1 MFGVKKIEEI
11 LSVGID
17 LGTTTTSVVVSK
29 LKIKNVAAGFLVP
42 KIEIIEKAVIYR
54 SEVFFTPLIDDAT
67 IDFNGI
73 EKLVVEEYRKAKI
86 NPEEIKTGA
95 VIITGD
101 TARKENAE
109 SVLRAISAMA
119 GSFVV
124 ATAGPHLE
132 AFIAGLGSGASEY
145 SKQNNA
151 VVANADVGG
160 GTTNI
165 SIFDRG
171 KLVATLCAD
180 IGGRLIRFEP
190 RTRKVEGFISDGI
203 KVSKSVGI
211 NLEKGKTLSGKDL
224 TDTAKALAASLISVL
239 KGQPDVLAKDLAIGK
254 YVEGIDVEYVMFSGG
269 VGRLFYEE
277 DLHGDESNGTR
288 FGDLGP
294 ALALELKKAM
304 CKESIVALKPD
315 ETIYATVIGAGVH
328 TTELSGS
335 TIYISDSGALP
346 LRDLPALRL
355 TETTDMKEVSEEIQ
369 YKMDKFSLQDERIL
383 PAIVVPESFGNRYK
397 DIKILVQAIAAGVRT
412 AKRRD
417 PLVVIS
423 EDDIGKA
430 LGNLLK
436 NSLIEPRPVISID
449 QLTMKEGD
457 YIDIGKPLYDGG
469 VVPVVIKTLVFSNS

>member
-1 MFGVKKIEEI
+1 MSKIEEI
-11 LSVGID
+11 FSVGID

-42 KIEIIEKAVIYR
+42 KIEIIDKAIIYR
-54 SEVFFTPLIDDAT
+54 SDVFFTPFIDDVT
-67 IDFNGI
+67 IDFGGI
-73 EKLVVEEYRKAKI
+73 EEMVKDEYKKAKI

-95 VIITGD
+95 VIVTGD

-109 SVLRAISAMA
+109 SVLKAVSRMA

-132 AFIAGLGSGASEY
+132 AFIAGLGSGAAAYSE
-145 SKQNNA
+145 QRHT
-151 VVANADVGG
+151 VVANVDVGG

-165 SIFDRG
+165 SIFDDG
-171 KLVATLCAD
+171 ELIATLCAD
-180 IGGRLIRFEP
+180 IGGRLIRFEA
-190 RTRKVEGFISDGI
+190 RTNRVEGLIRGGEVTARSLAI
-203 KVSKSVGI
+203 P
-211 NLEKGKTLSGKDL
+211 LEKDRSLSSGEINDITQAL
-224 TDTAKALAASLISVL
+224 SKALVSILRG
-239 KGQPDVLAKDLAIGK
+239 KPDALAEALAIGK
-254 YVEGIDVEYVMFSGG
+254 LVEGIDVKYVMFSGG

-277 DLHGDESNGTR
+277 DPIGDVAALTR

-294 ALALELKKAM
+294 ALALGLKKTMAD
-304 CKESIVALKPD
+304 EAIEVLKPD

-335 TIYISDSGALP
+335 TIYLSDSKALP

-355 TETTDMKEVSEEIQ
+355 TETKDMQEVTEEIQ
-369 YKMDKFSLQDERIL
+369 AKIDKFSLQDQRIL
-383 PAIVVPESFGNRYK
+383 PAIVVPKTFGNSFK
-397 DIKILVQAIAAGVRT
+397 EIKGLVRAIAAGVRT

-430 LGNLLK
+430 LGNLLQ
-436 NSLIEPRPVISID
+436 NSLSEPRPVISID